1 MTAVAGRRQS
11 PARVTDRG
19 RLAVDLA
26 ETLRG
31 EVRFDRGAQAMY
43 ASDRGRPKGPRCCCG
58 RTLSPTTSP
67 QGSRPPACLKTPT
80 AGSGYR
86 SGPCARGPCYDYGML
101 PTAKRWLRRILAE
114 LREPI
119 LRRQPRPRRPRT
131 HRKAAA
137 KIVCE
142 LQGTD

>member
-1 MTAVAGRRQS
+1 MLLWPDTFTNYFTPGIAAAGVLED
-11 PARVTDRG
+11 AGCRV
-19 RLAVDLA
+19 RLPERSL
-26 ETLRG
+26 
-31 EVRFDRGAQAMY
+31 
-43 ASDRGRPKGPRCCCG
+43 CCG
-58 RTLSPTTSP
+58 RL
-67 QGSRPPACLKTPT
+67 L
-80 AGSGYR
+80 
-86 SGPCARGPCYDYGML
+86 YDYGML

>member
-1 MTAVAGRRQS
+1 M
-11 PARVTDRG
+11 
-19 RLAVDLA
+19 DLA

-43 ASDRGRPKGPRCCCG
+43 AERQGPTEGTEVLLWPDTFTNYFTPGIAAAGVLEDADCR
-58 RTLSPTTSP
+58 SP
-67 QGSRPPACLKTPT
+67 
-80 AGSGYR
+80 YR
-86 SGPCARGPCYDYGML
+86 SGPCARPLLYDYGML